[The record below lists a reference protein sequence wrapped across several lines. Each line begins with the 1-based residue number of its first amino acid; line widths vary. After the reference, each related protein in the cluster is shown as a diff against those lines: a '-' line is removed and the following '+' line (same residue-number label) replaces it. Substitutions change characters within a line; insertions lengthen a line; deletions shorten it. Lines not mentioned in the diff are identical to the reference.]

1 MSLKLKLPL
10 KKLIVGDNLNIF
22 TIFNFN
28 YEITHIHCKSLKTI
42 AAYQIKSSLLPNPL
56 IAPECLSPAEII
68 FYVYNPILII
78 IYIHK
83 CIFYPKNCYI
93 FLKFVIEISP

>member
-1 MSLKLKLPL
+1 MYLKSL
-10 KKLIVGDNLNIF
+10 II
-22 TIFNFN
+22 N
-28 YEITHIHCKSLKTI
+28 YKITHIHCKSLKTI